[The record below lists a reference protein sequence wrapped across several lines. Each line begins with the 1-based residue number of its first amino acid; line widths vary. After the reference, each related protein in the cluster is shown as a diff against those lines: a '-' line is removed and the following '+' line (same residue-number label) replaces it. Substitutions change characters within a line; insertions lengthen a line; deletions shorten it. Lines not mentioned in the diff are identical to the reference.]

1 MAEGHTSAI
10 ISSAIFLNTKK
21 CNLETLPPFHSF
33 KAFENFYSKDFL
45 TKPRR
50 EEIFSKTLTDNFFA
64 IFFHFW
70 ILRKVVSASISEI
83 KILILAF

>member
-21 CNLETLPPFHSF
+21 CNLETLRPFHSF
-33 KAFENFYSKDFL
+33 KAFEKFYSKDFL
-45 TKPRR
+45 TLPGNSFVLY
-50 EEIFSKTLTDNFFA
+50 FS
-64 IFFHFW
+64 IYW

-83 KILILAF
+83 KILLLAF